1 LGGDTWA
8 AAPLYTLLHQGT
20 VQRRPLSAVGVLEKK
35 MMTLLHIALQ
45 VGFAND
51 TVRIEVDGR
60 LVFSKDGV
68 TTPSDVGR
76 ADSFDLT
83 LPKGTH
89 TVFVTI
95 PTRQTSETI
104 PLNLT
109 APTYLGILLSPDGR
123 ITHQLSPRPF
133 AYM

>member
-1 LGGDTWA
+1 MWA
-8 AAPLYTLLHQGT
+8 AAPLYTVLHQGT
-20 VQRRPLSAVGVLEKK
+20 MPSRTLSAVGVPKKKK
-35 MMTLLHIALQ
+35 MTQLHIALQ
-45 VGFAND
+45 IGFAND
-51 TVRIEVDGR
+51 TIRIEVDGQV
-60 LVFSKDGV
+60 VFSKEGV

-76 ADSFDLT
+76 ADAFDLT
-83 LPKGTH
+83 LPNGTH
-89 TVFVTI
+89 TVFVAI

-123 ITHQLSPRPF
+123 ITYQLSPRPF